1 MTSLVALATKDALVL
16 GCDSLGTTS
25 KSLVDPY
32 DLVEFFDSK
41 KNFELKKNK
50 DGNPVLKDFWNI
62 FHKAKLMPHTHM
74 THMTKLFSLNPLEM
88 GVMSAGLVS
97 IGDRTIQSLIE
108 EFKSQGPAFKTKP
121 KPPNY
126 TVRSIAKKMLDFI
139 LRDFECAY
147 PDERIRPNLELILG
161 GYDKRG
167 QIPKIVR
174 IKVSENKVVD
184 TVRKFGIV
192 FGGQMKE
199 IQRIV
204 FGTDGEN
211 KRKIG
216 SRHIDLLN
224 KYRDKMKELLKQ
236 KDISIEIPDLSENDK
251 KQLEIFSDGWDL
263 DGLNTNWGDFS
274 EQNAIECVDFFVDI
288 MIKSQQFSEGMPS
301 VGGQVHIAL
310 VTKTEG
316 FRFVSR
322 EEYSHGGYFT
332 PRHMRNR

>member
-16 GCDSLGTTS
+16 GCDSLGTAL
-25 KSLVDPY
+25 KYLVDPSE
-32 DLVEFFDSK
+32 LAEFFDFK
-41 KNFELKKNK
+41 KDFELKKDGN
-50 DGNPVLKDFWNI
+50 GNPVLRNIRSIWN
-62 FHKAKLMPHTHM
+62 KAKLIPYTHM
-74 THMTKLFSLNPLEM
+74 THMTKLFSLSPLEM

-121 KPPNY
+121 KPKNY

-139 LRDFECAY
+139 LRDFERAY

-161 GYDKRG
+161 GYDKRS
-167 QIPKIVR
+167 QIPKIMR
-174 IKVSENKVVD
+174 IKVSENKIVD

-251 KQLEIFSDGWDL
+251 KQLEMFSDGWDL

-310 VTKTEG
+310 ITKTEG
-316 FRFVSR
+316 FRFASR
-322 EEYSHGGYFT
+322 EEYSHERYFT
-332 PRHMRNR
+332 PKHMRNR